1 MRLKVCLLM
10 AVVAAIVLSSLFLL
24 HNVSSFAAES
34 QDELSVLLEGCRQAA
49 QAAQSGKGQVTVYQ
63 YHHHAVL
70 EEAGVLETNATRTV
84 AFSGVRFKLI
94 DEVKTLKN
102 VPATPPPS
110 GAVLVA
116 PGSVRTE
123 QFAYDGEK
131 ATAYSPAEG
140 RAKIGDANSDVG
152 TLAAD
157 TFVVV
162 KPSLYTLFDL
172 TNYSPVPPG
181 LTREAPRIVGREA
194 VGGDECTIVEVYDH
208 GVIEGSRS
216 VESWHRFWVNTAKGC
231 AVSRIRSWVRGGIYT
246 EKTLRTE
253 VNSDLRQY
261 GSGLWGPAKVTGS
274 VYSINQTTREY
285 YKELEQTVT
294 YAEDFQLN
302 VPVSDSELTLTLPSG
317 TKVTNEL
324 LQETY
329 TVP

>member
-10 AVVAAIVLSSLFLL
+10 VVAAVIVLSSLFLL

-34 QDELSVLLEGCRQAA
+34 PDELSVLLEGCRQAA
-49 QAAQSGKGQVTVYQ
+49 QAAQSGKGQVTVY
-63 YHHHAVL
+63 HHAAL
-70 EEAGVLETNATRTV
+70 EDGGVLEANATDTV
-84 AFSGVRFKLI
+84 AFSGLRFKLI
-94 DEVKTLKN
+94 NEVKMLKN
-102 VPATPPPS
+102 LPATPPS
-110 GAVLVA
+110 SRSVLVA

-140 RAKIGDANSDVG
+140 RATIGDANSDVG
-152 TLAAD
+152 TLAAARYAE
-157 TFVVV
+157 V
-162 KPSLYTLFDL
+162 KPTYAMFDL
-172 TNYSPVPPG
+172 TSFSPVPPG
-181 LTREAPRIVGREA
+181 LTREAPQIVGREA

-216 VESWHRFWVNTAKGC
+216 VEIWQRFWVNTAKGC
-231 AVSRIRSWVRGGIYT
+231 AVSRIRAWVRGGSYT

-253 VNSDLRQY
+253 VDSDLRQY
-261 GSGLWGPAKVTGS
+261 AEGVWGPAKVTASMYG
-274 VYSINQTTREY
+274 INQTTREY
-285 YKELEQTVT
+285 YKETAMVIT
-294 YAEDFQLN
+294 YAEGFQIN
-302 VPVSDSELTLTLPSG
+302 VPVTDSELTLTLPSG